1 MRIREVRRGVSV
13 ADGRRVLITGISG
26 QLAGLVARSLEQ
38 RDDIREIIGI
48 DVREPHHD
56 LRRTEFV
63 RADLRNPLVARVL
76 EAAAIDTVVHL
87 SITSQ
92 PRAAGGR
99 SLMKEHNVIGTMQ
112 LMAACQAAPALR
124 RVVLKS
130 TGAVYGSS
138 HTDPALFNEDAAPV
152 VAPRQGFG
160 KDAGEAES
168 YVRMLGRRRPE
179 VSIAILRLANL
190 VGPRVDSAFQSYFS
204 LPVLATVAGFDP
216 RLQFCHE
223 EDAVAVLAQVAAG
236 GEVGTVNVAGSG
248 VLYLSQATRMAG
260 RVPLAVPL
268 PFVSGVASALRRAGR
283 ADVAADQLRMLQF
296 GRVMDTTKLREE
308 LGYQPAYTTREAFE
322 DFLERRRIR
331 GLIDSDDVV
340 RWERELY
347 DFLQRKGQERFLEAQ
362 HVDRE
367 GPA

>member
-1 MRIREVRRGVSV
+1 MV
-13 ADGRRVLITGISG
+13 DGRRVLITGISG
-26 QLAGLVARSLEQ
+26 QLAGMVARDLEA
-38 RDDIREIIGI
+38 RDDILEIIGI
-48 DVREPHHD
+48 DVREPQHD

-76 EAAAIDTVVHL
+76 DAAAIDTVVHL

-99 SLMKEHNVIGTMQ
+99 SQMKEHNVIGTMQ
-112 LMAACQAAPALR
+112 LMAACQAASSLR

-138 HTDPALFNEDAAPV
+138 HTDPALFREDSTPQ

-160 KDAGEAES
+160 RDAGEAEG
-168 YVRMLGRRRPE
+168 YVRMLGRRRSE
-179 VSIAILRLANL
+179 VDVSILRLSNL
-190 VGPRVDSAFQSYFS
+190 VGPRVDSAFQAFFS
-204 LPVLATVAGFDP
+204 LPVLPSVAGFDP

-236 GEVGTVNVAGSG
+236 DIAGTFNVAGAG
-248 VLYLSQATRMAG
+248 VLYLSQAVRMSG
-260 RVPLAVPL
+260 RVPVPVPL
-268 PFVSGVASALRRAGR
+268 PFVSAVAGGLRRAGR
-283 ADVAADQLRMLQF
+283 ADIAPDQLRMLQF
-296 GRVMDTTKLREE
+296 GRVMDTSKLREE
-308 LGYQPAYTTREAFE
+308 LGYQPRYTTREAFE

-331 GLIDSDDVV
+331 GMIDGEDVV

-362 HVDRE
+362 RAE
-367 GPA
+367 GEGRA

>member
-1 MRIREVRRGVSV
+1 MVE
-13 ADGRRVLITGISG
+13 GRRVLITGISG
-26 QLAGLVARSLEQ
+26 QLAGLVARALEEQ
-38 RDDIREIIGI
+38 DSILEIVGIDIRE
-48 DVREPHHD
+48 PQHD

-99 SLMKEHNVIGTMQ
+99 NLMKEHNVIGTMQ

-138 HTDPALFNEDAAPV
+138 HTDPALFREDATPE

-160 KDAGEAES
+160 RDAGEAES
-168 YVRMLGRRRPE
+168 YVRMLGRRRQDVE
-179 VSIAILRLANL
+179 ISILRLSNL
-190 VGPRVDSAFQSYFS
+190 VGPRVDSAFQSFFS
-204 LPVLATVAGFDP
+204 LPVLPTVAGFDP

-223 EDAVAVLAQVAAG
+223 EDAVAVLAEVAAG
-236 GEVGTVNVAGSG
+236 DHAGTFNVAGSG
-248 VLYLSQATRMAG
+248 VLYLSQAIRMAG
-260 RVPLAVPL
+260 RVPVAVPL
-268 PFVSGVASALRRAGR
+268 PFVSGVAGVLRRSGR
-283 ADVAADQLRMLQF
+283 ADVAPDQLRMLQF
-296 GRVMDTTKLREE
+296 GRVMDTSKLRDR
-308 LGYQPAYTTREAFE
+308 LGYEPQYSTRAAFE

-331 GLIDSDDVV
+331 GIIDGEDVV

-362 HVDRE
+362 RTDQE
-367 GPA
+367 GRA